1 MPLEQVSNS
10 LNFYAFYVASKQGVT
25 GLTVTCDV
33 YKVDT
38 SGSSTQLITAE
49 PATAVGGG
57 LYTYRLTS
65 ANTSGEGEYIA
76 VFKTSSTTPDQQH
89 IPAIWVVN
97 KAGVEY
103 LDAATSTRLPTSS
116 YSSPPSITGLQAD
129 VTTILGRTD
138 VATSTRLST
147 ANYVSS
153 VGSGAISYVV
163 TVTQPDGT
171 TPISGCSV
179 WITTDSGGSNTIAG
193 PLYTNTSGNATFL
206 LAAGSYY
213 LWRTI
218 PGWNFT
224 NPTSITVS

>member
-38 SGSSTQLITAE
+38 SGSSTQLITAGS
-49 PATAVGGG
+49 ATAVGGG

-76 VFKTSSTTPDQQH
+76 VFKTSSTIPDQQH

-129 VTTILGRTD
+129 VTTILGRAD

-147 ANYVSS
+147 VNYIAS